1 MSVQMTNRPPFAFTT
16 RPEIK
21 GNFGVVA
28 TTHWIASAAAMGVLE
43 RGGNA
48 FDAAVVAG
56 FVLHM
61 AEPHLNGAGGD
72 LPALL
77 WSAKKQKI
85 EVLCGQGPA
94 PQKATIEH
102 FKSLGLDLIPGSGLL
117 APCVPGAVDGWLLML
132 RDYGTI
138 DVAEALAPA
147 IHYALQGC
155 PLVPRV
161 IDTIATVKELFR
173 DEWKTSAEIW
183 LPNGDLPKSFALFR
197 QEKLGAT
204 YTKLAQI
211 AKDTAGSREQKIEAV
226 RKAWREGF
234 VAEAIDRFCRETEAM
249 DASGRRHRG
258 LLSGDDMAKWQAHI
272 EAPLTYDYRG
282 WTVAKCGP
290 WSQGPAFLQQ
300 LALLKGFDLDAMDPA
315 GPDFIHVV
323 VEASKLA
330 FADREAWYG
339 DPDHVDVPMQAL
351 LSDAYNDERRKL
363 ITDTASMELR
373 PGDPTGKA
381 AKLASVKAGEA
392 GGVGIGE
399 PTVGRLAGSDGV
411 VNKRG
416 AASGDTCHIDVI
428 DRWGN
433 MVSATPSG
441 GWLQSSPAIPELGFC
456 LGTRAQMFWL
466 EEGLPNSLKP
476 GKRPRTTLS
485 PSMALKDGKPA
496 LAFGT
501 PGGDQQDQWS
511 PQLFLKVAHFGMNL
525 QEAIDSP
532 AWHSEH
538 FPSSFYPR
546 AAKPGYLALEG
557 RMPKE
562 TIEALKARGHKVE
575 VGGDWSEGRLCACA
589 TEETP
594 EGTILKAG
602 ANPRGMQGYALG
614 R

>member
-1 MSVQMTNRPPFAFTT
+1 MSTKIPFAFTT

-21 GNFGVVA
+21 GTFGVVA
-28 TTHWIASAAAMGVLE
+28 TTHWIASAVAMGVLE

-48 FDAAVVAG
+48 FDAAVTAG
-56 FVLHM
+56 FVLHLC
-61 AEPHLNGAGGD
+61 EPHLNGAGGD

-77 WSAKKQKI
+77 WSAKTKRI

-94 PQKATIEH
+94 PEKATIAH

-138 DVAEALAPA
+138 GIDEALAPA
-147 IHYALQGC
+147 IHYAEQGC

-161 IDTIATVKELFR
+161 IDTLSTVQQLFK
-173 DEWKTSAEIW
+173 DEWKTSAAVW
-183 LPNGDLPKSFALFR
+183 LDQAGEMPKPYAIFR
-197 QEKLGAT
+197 QPGLAASYRKLVAAGAS
-204 YTKLAQI
+204 
-211 AKDTAGSREQKIEAV
+211 GSREQKIEAA

-234 VAEAIDRFCRETEAM
+234 VAEAVDAFLAKTEAM
-249 DASGRRHRG
+249 DASGKRHRG
-258 LLSGDDMAKWQAHI
+258 VLSGNDMAKWQAHI
-272 EAPLTYDYRG
+272 EAPLTYDYHG

-300 LALLKGFDLDAMDPA
+300 LALLKGFDLAKMDPA
-315 GPDFIHVV
+315 GPDFIHTV

-339 DPDHVDVPMQAL
+339 DPDHVDVPMAAL
-351 LSDAYNDERRKL
+351 LSDAYNAERRKL
-363 ITDTASMELR
+363 IGETASLELR
-373 PGDPTGKA
+373 PGNPTGQG
-381 AKLASVKAGEA
+381 AKLTSIKAGAA
-392 GGVGIGE
+392 GGVGVGE
-399 PTVGRLAGSDGV
+399 PTVGRLAGSDGATTRLGTAV
-411 VNKRG
+411 
-416 AASGDTCHIDVI
+416 GDTCHIDVI

-441 GWLQSSPAIPELGFC
+441 GWLQSSPIIPELGFC

-511 PQLFLKVAHFGMNL
+511 PQMFLKVAHHGMNL

-546 AAKPGYLALEG
+546 AAKPGHLGLEG
-557 RMPKE
+557 RFPKE
-562 TIEALKARGHKVE
+562 TVEALKARGHKVE
-575 VGGDWSEGRLCACA
+575 VGGDWSEGRLCAAA
-589 TEETP
+589 TGETP
-594 EGTILKAG
+594 EGTLLRAA
-602 ANPRGMQGYALG
+602 ANPRGMQGYAVG